1 MTKKNKAKL
10 RRLIRESRDLLGEAY
25 DILAGS
31 KDLDDRDMLAAL
43 DTSLIY
49 IRDAQDYLVPGDGD

>member
-1 MTKKNKAKL
+1 MTKKDKAKL

>member
-1 MTKKNKAKL
+1 MTKKDKAKL
-10 RRLIRESRDLLGEAY
+10 RRLIRESRDLIGEAY